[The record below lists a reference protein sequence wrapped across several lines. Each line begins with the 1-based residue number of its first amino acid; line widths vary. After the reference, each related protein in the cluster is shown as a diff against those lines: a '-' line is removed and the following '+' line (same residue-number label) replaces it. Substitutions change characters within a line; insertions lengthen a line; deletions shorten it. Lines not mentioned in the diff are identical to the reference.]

1 LHKIISDKLLSS
13 EQFHQRKESSTYGN
27 QSLSAYLLLGGN
39 IGEVKSRFNQA
50 IERIDRPEIK
60 VNQLSKVYQSEPWGF
75 DAEDI
80 FYNQAVEVKTT
91 LTAHEL
97 LQVALTVEA
106 DLGRIRSNN
115 DRYESRL
122 IDIDILLFGNEV
134 VVSQRLTV
142 PHPRLHERN
151 FALVP
156 LADIAANV
164 IHPKLKLPIATLVEQ
179 SVDRLRVWPI

>member
-1 LHKIISDKLLSS
+1 
-13 EQFHQRKESSTYGN
+13 
-27 QSLSAYLLLGGN
+27 LLGGN
-39 IGEVKSRFNQA
+39 LGNVKTSFHKA
-50 IERIDRPEIK
+50 LERINRPEIK
-60 VNQLSKVYQSEPWGF
+60 VYQVSQVYQSEPWGF
-75 DAEDI
+75 DSEDI

-97 LQVALTVEA
+97 LQVVLTVET
-106 DLGRIRSNN
+106 DLGRVRNN
-115 DRYESRL
+115 GDGYESRL
-122 IDIDILLFGNEV
+122 IDIDILLFGNEI

-151 FALVP
+151 FALIP

-179 SVDRLRVWPI
+179 STDRLRVWPI